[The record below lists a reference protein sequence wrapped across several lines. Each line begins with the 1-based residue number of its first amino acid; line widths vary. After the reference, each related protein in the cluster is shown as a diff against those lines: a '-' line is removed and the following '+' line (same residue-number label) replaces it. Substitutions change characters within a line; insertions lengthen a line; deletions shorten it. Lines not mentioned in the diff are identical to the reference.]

1 MIAACQPLV
10 LTPDA
15 ENATVLVGRIDGDYE
30 YRDDAPITGHQHV
43 RRVTWF
49 GRMSRSDLPGQARQA
64 IGAPMAVF
72 KPGAQDAVAQAVSQ
86 LVIS

>member
-1 MIAACQPLV
+1 MQRCSS
-10 LTPDA
+10 DA
-15 ENATVLVGRIDGDYE
+15 LSATTSTATK